1 MEKTFFI
8 ETYGC
13 QMNVAESNGLDSLLI
28 EDGWKRTAEA
38 KDALAV
44 ILNTCSVRQTAEN
57 RIWGRLGYFRH
68 IKDEKQQ
75 ILVLAGCM
83 AERIPEE
90 LTKKAKH
97 IDFIVGTNNKAKIV
111 SLLDEKYKIL
121 NEKKS
126 KKKSKPEIVTGFQ
139 PLLDKQGDY
148 PFIQTYYK
156 LNDYSSYVPIM
167 NGCNNFCTY
176 CIVPYVRG
184 REVSRD
190 AKEIAKEIQFLDS
203 QGVKE
208 ICLLGQNVNSY
219 KFENLNFADL
229 LHLVCKDLKNI
240 EFVRFESPHPK
251 DFSDEVIEAIATE
264 RKIARHLH
272 IPMQSGSTKILNSM
286 NRRYTSEQYIT
297 LIDKIKKRIPECTFS
312 TDVMVGFPGES
323 QEDFQ
328 KTLDIMENA
337 GFLEAFMYYWNPRE
351 GTKAVDFP
359 NKVSQKV
366 KLKRLEILIDKQL
379 ERTIKIK
386 NGRLGG
392 VQKVLVTQVS
402 RDNPGQMLGK
412 NEHGEMIVFNSK
424 KILEIGSMIDVKF
437 ICLKGNT
444 FVGELLN
451 E

>member
-1 MEKTFFI
+1 
-8 ETYGC
+8 
-13 QMNVAESNGLDSLLI
+13 
-28 EDGWKRTAEA
+28 
-38 KDALAV
+38 
-44 ILNTCSVRQTAEN
+44 
-57 RIWGRLGYFRH
+57 
-68 IKDEKQQ
+68 
-75 ILVLAGCM
+75 
-83 AERIPEE
+83 
-90 LTKKAKH
+90 
-97 IDFIVGTNNKAKIV
+97 
-111 SLLDEKYKIL
+111 
-121 NEKKS
+121 
-126 KKKSKPEIVTGFQ
+126 
-139 PLLDKQGDY
+139 
-148 PFIQTYYK
+148 
-156 LNDYSSYVPIM
+156 
-167 NGCNNFCTY
+167 
-176 CIVPYVRG
+176 
-184 REVSRD
+184 
-190 AKEIAKEIQFLDS
+190 
-203 QGVKE
+203 
-208 ICLLGQNVNSY
+208 
-219 KFENLNFADL
+219 
-229 LHLVCKDLKNI
+229 
-240 EFVRFESPHPK
+240 
-251 DFSDEVIEAIATE
+251 IATE

-359 NKVSQKV
+359 NKVSQEV

-392 VQKVLVTQVS
+392 VQKVLVTQIS

-412 NEHGEMIVFNSK
+412 NEHGEMVVFNSE

-444 FVGELLN
+444 FLGELFN